1 MKHFKL
7 WALVASLFAAAGFV
21 ACDDDDNTAEENYL
35 DRVEI
40 VANWK
45 VVSWTE
51 RGSAVADMVDT
62 YWVITK
68 RTIAAGD
75 AEPVA
80 YTFSRDVLSFS
91 GEEYAVSVEERR
103 MSLRNAE
110 RSILFVEVD
119 EIPGR
124 EPGPDEPEDPETP
137 FEPVAREELYG
148 AWVAT
153 SVVSAPSYSAGAYW
167 TFDERTV
174 GIDGVKYG
182 YEYCSTTHNLL
193 TFDGARWSVVLEGEG
208 DGRTLTL
215 ACAEEGSKSV
225 VTLAATV
232 LPLVSYYPTA
242 GTPAYKDGRL
252 EMTFPAAAPQLGKSG
267 SIRIFKAD
275 GTEVDRIDMA
285 DILKDRVKM
294 AAGQTIHTAMNVI
307 GNRSVKRYRIV
318 YYDPV
323 AVEGNKLCIYP
334 HYDVLDYGE
343 TYYVTV
349 DPEAVV
355 SDDFDGISDPEQWR
369 FTVKSAP
376 TSSTVTVAAT
386 GDADFRTVQAAI
398 DYGYDLGRD
407 ASLTVDIMPGE
418 YRELLFT
425 RYNNNITLRGRGTT
439 NDDVRIHYPVCDNVQ
454 GGVGGSTSVSA
465 NPYAK
470 PAVGD
475 AIPYSGGR
483 CTMLIES
490 CDNLRFENL
499 TLENSWY
506 RISSENNQAEAL
518 YNNDNSGDCGI
529 VFVRCKLLSRQ
540 DTLNLKG
547 YCWFYDC
554 LVAGDVDF
562 IWGGATAAL
571 FEKCEIRS
579 VTDGGYILQARVN
592 QTTSQGYRMGF
603 VFMDCSLTKGSGVN
617 SNSTYLARKGDTTES
632 NITFIN
638 CRMDN
643 HVRPEGWHGT
653 GPYYPETM
661 DALHGLKEYNT
672 TDLSGNALN
681 LSSRNKPSYILTSAE
696 VEQYYKDRAM
706 IFSGYTKNAVW
717 SE

>member
-7 WALVASLFAAAGFV
+7 WALFAPLFVAASFAA
-21 ACDDDDNTAEENYL
+21 CDNGGDGVEEEEFI

-51 RGSAVADMVDT
+51 NGAHVADKVDT
-62 YWVITK
+62 YWIITK
-68 RTIAAGD
+68 RTVSVDG
-75 AEPVA
+75 AEPVD
-80 YTFSRDVLSFS
+80 YTFSRDILAFG
-91 GEEYAVSVEERR
+91 GEEYAVSIENRR
-103 MSLRNAE
+103 MTLRSDT

-119 EIPGR
+119 EVPGK
-124 EPGPDEPEDPETP
+124 EPDDK
-137 FEPVAREELYG
+137 FVPVPREELYG
-148 AWVAT
+148 AWLAT
-153 SVVSAPSYSAGAYW
+153 SVTAVPSYTAGAYW
-167 TFDERTV
+167 TFDENEV

-193 TFDGARWSVVLEGEG
+193 TFNRKRWNVALEGKG
-208 DGRTLTL
+208 DARTLTL
-215 ACAEEGSKSV
+215 TGAEEGSNGV
-225 VTLAATV
+225 ITLVPTEL
-232 LPLVSYYPTA
+232 LPTVSYYPNA
-242 GTPAYKDGRL
+242 SAPAYKDGRF
-252 EMTFPAAAPQLGKSG
+252 EMTFPSAPQLGKTG

-285 DILKDRVKM
+285 DILKERVKM
-294 AAGQTIHTAMNVI
+294 DKNQTIHTAMNVI

-323 AVEGNKLCIYP
+323 VVEGNKLCIYP

-349 DPEAVV
+349 DREAVV
-355 SDDFDGISDPEQWR
+355 SDDFDGIASPEEWR

-376 TSSTVTVAAT
+376 TASTVTVAAS

-398 DYGYDLGRD
+398 DYGYDLGKD

-425 RYNNNITLRGRGTT
+425 RYNNNITLRGRGAT
-439 NDDVRIHYPVCDNVQ
+439 NDDVRIHYPVCDNIQ
-454 GGVGGSTSVSA
+454 GGVGGSVNISGNAYS
-465 NPYAK
+465 K
-470 PAVGD
+470 PVAGD
-475 AIPYSGGR
+475 LIPNSGGR

-506 RISSENNQAEAL
+506 KVSSENNQAEAL

-529 VFVRCKLLSRQ
+529 VFVNCKLLSRQ

-547 YCWFYDC
+547 YCWFYNC

-571 FEKCEIRS
+571 FEQCEIRS
-579 VTDGGYILQARVN
+579 VTDGGYILQARVS

-603 VFMDCSLTKGSGVN
+603 VFMDCSLTKGPGVN
-617 SNSTYLARKGDTTES
+617 SNTTYLARKGDNNES

-643 HVRPEGWHGT
+643 HIRPEGWHGT

-672 TDLSGNALN
+672 MDMSGKAQN
-681 LSSRNKPSYILTSAE
+681 LSSRNKPSYILTAAE

-706 IFSGYTKNAVW
+706 IFSGYTKKAVW